1 LEYVIDETVIK
12 ICSELIWLWVAIDNK
27 TKRILRL
34 SISKERN
41 MFVAERFVADLI
53 KNHDKY
59 PIAIEMVE
67 HRVL

>member
-1 LEYVIDETVIK
+1 
-12 ICSELIWLWVAIDNK
+12 
-27 TKRILRL
+27 
-34 SISKERN
+34 